1 MRQRPNRALSL
12 SSRWWYTYRIGIQ
25 PKTRRKRDKGR
36 GSERMRATEI
46 IERKRDGHALSAEQ
60 IHWFIRAYSAGDL
73 PDYQAAALLMAI
85 YLRGMNVEETTALT
99 VAMVESGITLSLK
112 DIIPY
117 AVDKHSTGGVGDK
130 TTLAL
135 APTVASLGLPVAK
148 MSGRGLGFSGGTL
161 DKLEAIPG
169 LRVALSPAEFRAQVQ
184 RIGMVVAS
192 QTAELAPADGKLYA
206 LRDVT
211 ATVGS
216 LPLIASSVMSKKLA
230 GGADAILLDVKIGSG
245 AFVKTLSDAE
255 ALAHLMVGIGRQRG
269 RKMAAIISDMHQPLG
284 QAVGNALE
292 LAEAIETLHG
302 RGPADFRLLVTTLAG
317 HMLAMGGKAAAPD
330 EGRRQAERALDDGSA
345 WEKFR
350 QFVVAQGGDVR
361 AVDEPARLPHA
372 TVTQD
377 VPSPRAGYLHTLSA
391 IAVAETSV
399 LLGAGREKKGDA
411 IDLAVGVV
419 CHVKVGQMTQIGEPL
434 FTIYAN
440 RAELLEPARHAL
452 LGACVWAD
460 SPAPALPLIHRVIA

>member
-1 MRQRPNRALSL
+1 
-12 SSRWWYTYRIGIQ
+12 
-25 PKTRRKRDKGR
+25 
-36 GSERMRATEI
+36 MRAIEI
-46 IERKRDGHALSAEQ
+46 IERKRDGHALTAEQ
-60 IHWFIRAYSAGDL
+60 IRWFISAYAAGDL

-85 YLRGMNVEETTALT
+85 YLRGMTVEETTALT
-99 VAMVESGITLSLK
+99 MAMVESGVALSLK
-112 DIIPY
+112 DVIPY
-117 AVDKHSTGGVGDK
+117 SVDKHSTGGVGDK

-161 DKLEAIPG
+161 DKLESIPG
-169 LRVALSPAEFRAQVQ
+169 FRTALSPAEFRAQVQ

-230 GGADAILLDVKIGSG
+230 GGADAILLDVKVGSG
-245 AFVKTLSDAE
+245 AFVKTLPEAE

-269 RKMAAIISDMHQPLG
+269 RKMGAIISDMHQPLG

-317 HMLAMGGKAAAPD
+317 HMLALGDKAATPD
-330 EGRRQAERALDDGSA
+330 EGRQQAERALDDGSA

-350 QFVVAQGGDVR
+350 QFVIAQGGDAR

-372 TVTQD
+372 ANVQD
-377 VPSPRAGYLHTLSA
+377 VPSPRGGYLHTVSA
-391 IAVAETSV
+391 IAVAETAV
-399 LLGAGREKKGDA
+399 KLGAGREKKGQA
-411 IDLAVGVV
+411 IDLAVGVI
-419 CHVKVGQMTQIGEPL
+419 CHVKVGQMVRAAEPL
-434 FTIYAN
+434 FTIHAN
-440 RAELLEPARHAL
+440 RADLLEPARHAL
-452 LGACVWAD
+452 LGACVWSD